1 MKLHLLNRSCADNGS
16 LMVTHN
22 RYANF
27 LRVWHYHPEFELA
40 VILKSSGTRFI
51 GDSIKK
57 FKEGEVVL
65 IGQNVPHMWLND
77 EIYFQEDTDLEAEAF
92 AIHFKREF
100 LGKGFFEIPEMK
112 IISNFLDK
120 AGRGIK
126 FFNLGKAL
134 ITKIINIKSYDAT
147 TRIFKMIE
155 VLSLLAK
162 HEQYELLS
170 SSSFVNSFHKTG
182 NRRLDKIYE
191 YVFENFNNPISSSD
205 LAKIANMN
213 KSAFSRFFKRIHR
226 KSFTVYLNEIRIGYA
241 CKLLLE
247 NKENITSIAYMSGFN
262 NISNFNRQFKSIHG
276 ESPSSYLKNHGHK
289 REQEFDDMSE
299 QVSK

>member
-1 MKLHLLNRSCADNGS
+1 MKLHLLNRSCIENES
-16 LMVTHN
+16 LRVAHN

-65 IGQNVPHMWLND
+65 IGKNVPHMWLND
-77 EIYFQEDTDLEAEAF
+77 EAYFQENTELRAEAV
-92 AIHFKREF
+92 AVHFKREF
-100 LGKGFFEIPEMK
+100 LGKDFFSIPEMK
-112 IISNFLDK
+112 LISNLLDR

-126 FFNLGKAL
+126 FRNLEQVL
-134 ITKIINIKSYDAT
+134 VTKIVDLKNHDST

-155 VLSLLAK
+155 VLFLLAK
-162 HEQYELLS
+162 QEDVEFLS
-170 SSSFVNSFHKTG
+170 SSSFVNGFHKTE

-191 YVFENFNNPISSSD
+191 YVFENFNKPISSSD
-205 LAKIANMN
+205 VAEIADMN
-213 KSAFSRFFKRIHR
+213 KSSFSRFFARTHK
-226 KSFTVYLNEIRIGYA
+226 KSFTAYLNEIRVGYA

-247 NKENITSIAYMSGFN
+247 NNESITSIAYMSGFN
-262 NISNFNRQFKSIHG
+262 NISNFNRQFRSIHG
-276 ESPSSYLKNHGHK
+276 ASPSSYLKNHMHK
-289 REQEFDDMSE
+289 GY
-299 QVSK
+299 